1 MSGHRPERTFHE
13 NGERNV
19 CELDRYADKSYLGIH
34 YWDLCWKVAY
44 PKLKKIWNSNV
55 RTWETV
61 QIWGDC
67 PICAVVYDYVLVSQ
81 TECDCFMN
89 FYSRF
94 YMYLHSRSCIKIYI
108 CTYTSVHFTGKLL
121 ITQTWLWGTFLWSQ
135 ILSLATTWSK
145 DCWKKRWNCLEVGGL

>member
-44 PKLKKIWNSNV
+44 PKLKKNWNSNV
-55 RTWETV
+55 QTWETV

-67 PICAVVYDYVLVSQ
+67 PMCAVVYDYVLVSQ
-81 TECDCFMN
+81 TDCDCFMN

-94 YMYLHSRSCIKIYI
+94 YIYLHSRSCIQIYLHI
-108 CTYTSVHFTGKLL
+108 YLSAFYWKTVNHPDLIMGNLFVISNFVSRHNLIKSLLGKKGE
-121 ITQTWLWGTFLWSQ
+121 I
-135 ILSLATTWSK
+135 
-145 DCWKKRWNCLEVGGL
+145 V